1 MSASLESQHRR
12 PKPQSHRAVARA
24 GSFLVISLVLL
35 ACSSTEKRPATKPEA
50 QLLGLEIVGDTT
62 IERYDLNGDGRPDL
76 FKTYV
81 LRGPPGEPEKRTQLL
96 ARQDLDLDFD
106 GTVDVRRHFNET
118 GNVVREE
125 MDLDFDGAFDAVD
138 FYSDGVLFRRDLA
151 FNFDGKPSVV
161 KYYNQNKLARK
172 ERDTTGDGR
181 LDTFEFYENGKLIRI
196 GVDKDGDEK
205 PDIYT
210 EIEG

>member
-1 MSASLESQHRR
+1 
-12 PKPQSHRAVARA
+12 VRA
-24 GSFLVISLVLL
+24 GAGFVAAALL
-35 ACSSTEKRPATKPEA
+35 FACSSTDERQATKPEA

-81 LRGPPGEPEKRTQLL
+81 LRGPPGEPEKRVQLL

-125 MDLDFDGAFDAVD
+125 MDLDFDGKFDAVD
-138 FYSDGVLFRRDLA
+138 FYSDGVLFRRDMA

-210 EIEG
+210 EVEG

>member
-1 MSASLESQHRR
+1 MVAALAALVASAC
-12 PKPQSHRAVARA
+12 
-24 GSFLVISLVLL
+24 G
-35 ACSSTEKRPATKPEA
+35 STETREAKKPEA
-50 QLLGLEIVGDTT
+50 QLLGLEIVGDNT

-76 FKTYV
+76 FKIYV
-81 LRGPPGEPEKRTQLL
+81 LRGPVDDPEKRVQLL

-106 GTVDVRRHFNET
+106 GNVDVRRHFNEA

-125 MDLDFDGAFDAVD
+125 MDLDFDGKFDAVD
-138 FYSDGVLFRRDLA
+138 YYADGVLFRRDMA
-151 FNFDGKPSVV
+151 FNFEGKPSVV
-161 KYYNQNKLARK
+161 KYYNQNRLARK

-196 GVDKDGDEK
+196 GIDKDGDEK

-210 EIEG
+210 EVDG

>member
-1 MSASLESQHRR
+1 MSAS
-12 PKPQSHRAVARA
+12 PQKTFVARPHGGPMA
-24 GSFLVISLVLL
+24 VRVGAVLLSATVLL
-35 ACSSTEKRPATKPEA
+35 ACSSTERREATKPEA

-81 LRGPPGEPEKRTQLL
+81 LRGPEGEPEKRVQLL

-125 MDLDFDGAFDAVD
+125 MDLDFDGAYDAVD
-138 FYSDGVLFRRDLA
+138 FYSDGVLFRRDMA

-181 LDTFEFYENGKLIRI
+181 LDTFEFYENGKLVRI

-210 EIEG
+210 EVEG